1 MIGGQNSS
9 EIVTERAMGLHCHT
23 RQSRQ
28 RRSLPRE
35 EAGDTQMEEEEED
48 GLRVEMVGFQGGAI
62 MLVVEMAD
70 AILGIQ
76 MEDHLEVVEEDVEA
90 GVVEEVG

>member
-1 MIGGQNSS
+1 
-9 EIVTERAMGLHCHT
+9 MGLHFHT

-28 RRSLPRE
+28 RRSLPRG
-35 EAGDTQMEEEEED
+35 EAGDTQMEEEED
-48 GLRVEMVGFQGGAI
+48 GLRVEMVDFQGGVI

-70 AILGIQ
+70 AILAIH

>member
-35 EAGDTQMEEEEED
+35 EAGATQMEEEED
-48 GLRVEMVGFQGGAI
+48 GLRVEMVDFQGGAI

-76 MEDHLEVVEEDVEA
+76 MEDHLEMVEEDVEA

>member
-1 MIGGQNSS
+1 MDQTYTKTS
-9 EIVTERAMGLHCHT
+9 
-23 RQSRQ
+23 
-28 RRSLPRE
+28 
-35 EAGDTQMEEEEED
+35 
-48 GLRVEMVGFQGGAI
+48 FQGGAI

-76 MEDHLEVVEEDVEA
+76 MEDHLEVVEEDAEA